1 MGVIYIRKL
10 EIPVWEKLNLTIE
23 EAAVLFNIGTK
34 KLVELTNQEGCKFVF
49 WNGNKRLIKKKQ
61 FEIFLDK
68 VEVI

>member
-23 EAAVLFNIGTK
+23 EASVLFNIGTK
-34 KLVELTNQEGCKFVF
+34 KLVELTNQEGCEFVF